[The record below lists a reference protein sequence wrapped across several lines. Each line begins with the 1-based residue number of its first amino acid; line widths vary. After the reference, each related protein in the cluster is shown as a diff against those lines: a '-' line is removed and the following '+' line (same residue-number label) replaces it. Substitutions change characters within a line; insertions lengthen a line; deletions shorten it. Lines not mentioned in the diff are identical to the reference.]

1 MVFYASK
8 DGRVEYC
15 FLKDFFFVEDEKD
28 RLVSRLL
35 KNGNENILLWK
46 MERSIAI
53 LFYFF
58 FKKTKKGLSNENR
71 IVISL
76 LKERKDRSISF
87 FFIREVA
94 KNRSFK

>member
-15 FLKDFFFVEDEKD
+15 FLKDFFFFVEDEKD

-46 MERSIAI
+46 MGR
-53 LFYFF
+53 
-58 FKKTKKGLSNENR
+58 SNE
-71 IVISL
+71 
-76 LKERKDRSISF
+76 
-87 FFIREVA
+87 
-94 KNRSFK
+94 